1 MLYIFTIIG
10 NKEKL
15 SYVLL
20 LHFCLLYHES
30 LFCFFV
36 ETISERVFLSTLF
49 ESILVILVSYVLN
62 WLTLYLT

>member
-1 MLYIFTIIG
+1 MFFYCT
-10 NKEKL
+10 
-15 SYVLL
+15 
-20 LHFCLLYHES
+20 FCLLYHES